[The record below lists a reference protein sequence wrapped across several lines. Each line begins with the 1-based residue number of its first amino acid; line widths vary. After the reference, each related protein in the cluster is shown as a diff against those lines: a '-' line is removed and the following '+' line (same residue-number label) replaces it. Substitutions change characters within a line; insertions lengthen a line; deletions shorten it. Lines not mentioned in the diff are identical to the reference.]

1 MPFLSSS
8 PTIYGFE
15 LSKEIL
21 YDSVGQRA
29 AKLTVLKFW
38 SCRELKLEFET
49 KTLNAKHRGLG
60 YSALQCLYWP
70 PESMLSWKIHYFK
83 SNYIKKNHKMKL
95 TFYAF
100 KIKKNVG
107 ILGYESLGC
116 IKLVVLEL
124 PLIKIYLLNSLLWY

>member
-8 PTIYGFE
+8 PNRYRFE
-15 LSKEIL
+15 LSKEVL

-29 AKLTVLKFW
+29 AKLTVLKVW
-38 SCRELKLEFET
+38 PCRESKLEFET

-60 YSALQCLYWP
+60 SSTLQCLYWP
-70 PESMLSWKIHYFK
+70 PKSMLSWKMPYFRFI
-83 SNYIKKNHKMKL
+83 YINKNHKMKL

-124 PLIKIYLLNSLLWY
+124 PSIKNIFT

>member
-8 PTIYGFE
+8 PIRYRFE
-15 LSKEIL
+15 LSKEVL

-29 AKLTVLKFW
+29 AKLTVLKVW
-38 SCRELKLEFET
+38 PCRESKLEFET

-83 SNYIKKNHKMKL
+83 SNYIKKNHNMMLK
-95 TFYAF
+95 FYAF

-107 ILGYESLGC
+107 ILCYERLGC

-124 PLIKIYLLNSLLWY
+124 PSIKNIFT